1 MLISLPCKTLISKE
15 INRFLSVYRQTVM
28 TPVLSSFL
36 HLFIFGYSLGN
47 KINLNNSVSY
57 LQFVIPGLI
66 IMGIIN
72 NSYQNTSSSII
83 TSKFHGNIHDLLV
96 SPITNKEFILG
107 YTAGALV
114 RGITV
119 GIIIFLTSLLFGD
132 FKIFSILWILIIGL
146 ITSVIFGQFGIIAGI
161 RAKSFDE
168 LSVITNY
175 LLMPLTYLGG
185 VFYSI
190 NILHPVFKKITYFNP
205 LFYMV
210 DTFRYGFIGKSDFNP
225 IIGLII
231 SVLFCIL
238 INIYT
243 LRLLSSG
250 KGLRE

>member
-1 MLISLPCKTLISKE
+1 
-15 INRFLSVYRQTVM
+15 M

-47 KINLNNSVSY
+47 KIDLNNSISY

-83 TSKFHGNIHDLLV
+83 TSKFHGNIHDILV
-96 SPITNKEFILG
+96 APLTHKEFIIG
-107 YTAGALV
+107 YTAGALA
-114 RGITV
+114 RGVSV
-119 GIIIFLTSLLFGD
+119 GIIIYLTSLLFGV
-132 FKIFSILWILIIGL
+132 FRIFSIPWTLAMGI
-146 ITSVIFGQFGIIAGI
+146 ITSVIFAQFGIIAGI
-161 RAKSFDE
+161 KAKSFDE

-190 NILHPVFKKITYFNP
+190 NILHPVFQKVTYFNP

-210 DTFRYGFIGKSDFNP
+210 DTFRYGFIGKSDFSP
-225 IIGLII
+225 VTGLII
-231 SVLFCIL
+231 SILFCFA
-238 INIYT
+238 INVYT
-243 LRLLSSG
+243 VRLLASG